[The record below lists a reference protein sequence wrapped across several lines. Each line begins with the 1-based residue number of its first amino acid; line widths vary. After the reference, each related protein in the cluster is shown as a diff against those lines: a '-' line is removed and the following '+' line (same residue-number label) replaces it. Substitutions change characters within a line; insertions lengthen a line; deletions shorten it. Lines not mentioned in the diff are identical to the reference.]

1 MDVGVVMAF
10 QSSHN
15 QPLSDL
21 EIYRKEVAIAELAE
35 PLGFNSIWGVEH
47 HFTNYT
53 MCPNPLQ
60 FLTYMAGKT
69 KTIKLGTAA
78 LILPWHKDPL
88 RIATDIAML
97 DNLSNGRVIVGLG
110 RGLGRVEYDGF
121 GVAMDSSRDRF
132 NESAPMILNALE
144 TGYMDAH
151 DGEYFKQIR
160 VAIRPA
166 PFKTFKDRTY
176 IVSMSPDTVPHA
188 ARLGGTMMTFAV
200 GPWTQ
205 RAKDIKL
212 YRELFEKQHN
222 RPAPPTS
229 ANIFTIC
236 DKDPGRARDMAH
248 KYMGDYWESAMKHYE
263 MKGEH
268 FDNIKGYEHYGRS
281 AVAMRENADRVTE
294 QYVEQQIYGTPE
306 QCLEKLK
313 GIEDI
318 VGPIELNCF
327 FTYAGMDYDYVKT
340 GMTLFAE
347 KVLPA
352 LKKWQYTGNAA

>member
-21 EIYRKEVAIAELAE
+21 EIYQKEIEVAKMVE

-53 MCPNPLQ
+53 MCPNPIE
-60 FLTYMAGKT
+60 FLTYMAAIT
-69 KTIKLGTAA
+69 TTLKLGTAA
-78 LILPWHKDPL
+78 MILPWHKDPL
-88 RIATDIAML
+88 RIATDLAML

-121 GVAMDSSRDRF
+121 GIDMATSRDRF
-132 NESAPMILNALE
+132 NEAAPMILNALE
-144 TGYMDAH
+144 TGVMAEH
-151 DGEYFKQIR
+151 HGEFFDQIE
-160 VAIRPA
+160 VDIRPA
-166 PFKTFKDRTY
+166 PFKSFKDRTY

-200 GPWTQ
+200 GPWRV
-205 RAKDIKL
+205 RAKDIAL
-212 YRELFEKQHN
+212 YRELYEKEHK

-236 DKDPGRARDMAH
+236 DKDPGRAKDMAY
-248 KYMGDYWESAMKHYE
+248 KYMGDYWESAMTHYE
-263 MKGEH
+263 MKGKH

-281 AVAMRENADRVTE
+281 AVAMREDATRVTE

-306 QCLEKLK
+306 QCLEKLR

-327 FTYAGMDYDYVKT
+327 FTYAGMDYDYAKQS
-340 GMTLFAE
+340 MTLFAE
-347 KVLPA
+347 KALPV
-352 LKKWQYTGNAA
+352 LKKWDYKQSAA